1 MGYVPTQ
8 LELAPTSPRQAVNFD
23 LREHAVMA
31 LGANDSD
38 MVLVIERIAFET
50 PEIMVLELVRS
61 DGAVLP
67 AWTPGAHIDLVLAS
81 GKVRQYSLCGDPADP
96 MRYRVAV
103 LREAAGRGGSEELHI
118 AAKVGTTFHARGPR
132 NRFQL
137 VDATR
142 YLFLAGGIGIT
153 PILAMIREVELSG
166 RPWRLV
172 YGGRSRTTMAF
183 LGELADRRGGE
194 ITLLP
199 QDEAGLPD
207 IDGLLSGL
215 EPDAVIYGCGPTGM
229 LKALETAAVAHGRVQ
244 ELHTERFSPD
254 EAERKTVNDKPDQ
267 PFEVELCRSALVL
280 QVPAD
285 RTLGSVLQE
294 ANAPVSFSCQEG
306 YCGTCETRV
315 LEGLPDH
322 RDSILTDEEK
332 AAGTVMMVCCGRSR
346 TPRLVLDL

>member
-1 MGYVPTQ
+1 MGYLPMQ
-8 LELAPTSPRQAVNFD
+8 LELAPTLQWQAVNFD
-23 LREHAVMA
+23 FRETEVMA
-31 LGANDSD
+31 PVANDGD

-50 PEIMVLELVRS
+50 PEIMVLELVRD
-61 DGAVLP
+61 DGAVLA
-67 AWTPGAHIDLVLAS
+67 AWSPGAHIELVLGS

-96 MRYRVAV
+96 TRYRVAV
-103 LREAAGRGGSEELHI
+103 LREAAGRGGSEEIHL
-118 AAKVGTTFHARGPR
+118 AAKVGMTIRARGPR

-137 VDATR
+137 VDVAR
-142 YLFLAGGIGIT
+142 YLFLAGGIGIS
-153 PILAMIREVELSG
+153 PILAMVRQAELSG

-183 LGELADRRGGE
+183 LGELAERRGGE

-199 QDEAGLPD
+199 QDEVGLPD

-244 ELHTERFSPD
+244 DLHTERFSAD
-254 EAERKTVNDKPDQ
+254 EDEPKAVDDKRDQ
-267 PFEVELCRSALVL
+267 PFEVELRRSALVL

-294 ANAPVSFSCQEG
+294 ADAPVSFSCQEG

-332 AAGTVMMVCCGRSR
+332 AAGTVMMVCCGRSL